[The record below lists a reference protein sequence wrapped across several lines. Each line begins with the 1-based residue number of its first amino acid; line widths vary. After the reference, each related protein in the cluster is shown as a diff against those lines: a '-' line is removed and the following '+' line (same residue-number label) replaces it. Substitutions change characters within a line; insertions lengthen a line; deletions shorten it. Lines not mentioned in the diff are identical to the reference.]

1 MSDKTEVSIHVKID
15 ADKAERF
22 LKGMSKR
29 SSNLKP
35 VFHWAQRE
43 LEKANAENFTAS
55 GLPSGGWA
63 PLSAS
68 YSAWKLSHFPGD
80 PIMVRGNGKLFRS
93 LADLNN
99 SVKVINDMS
108 AEFGTSVEYAQFHQY
123 GTTKMPARKLV
134 FEPVG
139 FSEELGR
146 QIEQHIVNDNM
157 KFGSN

>member
-1 MSDKTEVSIHVKID
+1 MSNKTAVSIHVRID

-35 VFHWAQRE
+35 VFDWAQRE

-99 SVKVINDMS
+99 SARVVNDMS
-108 AEFGTSVEYAQFHQY
+108 AEFGTTVEYARFHQY

-139 FSEELGR
+139 FSQELGR
-146 QIEQHIVNDNM
+146 QIEQHIINDNM
-157 KFGSN
+157 QFGSN